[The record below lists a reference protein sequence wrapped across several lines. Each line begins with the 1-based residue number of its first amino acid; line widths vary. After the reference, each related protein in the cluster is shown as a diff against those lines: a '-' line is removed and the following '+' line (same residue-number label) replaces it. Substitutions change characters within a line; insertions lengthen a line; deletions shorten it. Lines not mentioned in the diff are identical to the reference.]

1 MAIYA
6 LSTLIFTQSL
16 VDKEANA
23 ITTTGRH
30 TKRLDS
36 EFNMP
41 LVFTLANTVE
51 IKTTSQLR
59 ANRLSCQADPS
70 RP

>member
-41 LVFTLANTVE
+41 LVFTLGNT
-51 IKTTSQLR
+51 I
-59 ANRLSCQADPS
+59 
-70 RP
+70 